1 MLKCAVIGSVNM
13 DMVVRVD
20 KFPNPGETRTGDSF
34 SIVPG
39 GKGANQAV
47 ALGRLGGD
55 VAMAGCIGSDASGNA
70 YIANFGANNVNTSAL
85 AQLHGETTG
94 TAVIEVERSG
104 ENHIIVV
111 PGANAR
117 CDADWLNKAIDAL
130 ADRDIFLF
138 QLEIPLETVYAAIK
152 KLHAMGKKVIF
163 DPAPAVR
170 IPDDVLACVDYITPN
185 ETELRIITADMPDDA
200 DMAARMQ
207 ALKKRGV
214 ANVIAK
220 TGADGAYALTD
231 AGFVRAPGFKVTPV
245 DTTAAGD
252 TFNAGLARAL
262 SGGADIETALIFANA
277 SAAISV
283 TAAGAQGGMP
293 TLEDVYV
300 FLKERGYD
308 ELRIS

>member
-20 KFPNPGETRTGDSF
+20 KFPMPGETRTGDSF
-34 SIVPG
+34 AVVPG

-55 VAMAGCIGSDASGNA
+55 VAMAGCIGDDASGNT
-70 YIANFGANNVNTSAL
+70 YIENFKKNNVDISAL
-85 AQLHGETTG
+85 TVKPGCTTG
-94 TAVIEVERSG
+94 TAVIEVERAG

-111 PGANAR
+111 PGANNE
-117 CDADWLNKAIDAL
+117 CSLEWLENAVENVK
-130 ADRDIFLF
+130 DRDIILF
-138 QLEIPLETVYAAIK
+138 QLEIPHATVWNAIR
-152 KLHAMGKKVIF
+152 KLHEMGKTIIL

-170 IPDDVLACVDYITPN
+170 LPDEVLACVDYITPN
-185 ETELRIITADMPDDA
+185 ETELRIVTADLPEEA
-200 DMAARMQ
+200 DMEQRMEYLR
-207 ALKKRGV
+207 ARGV
-214 ANVIAK
+214 KNVIAK

-231 AGFVRAPGFKVTPV
+231 AGYVRAPGFKVTPV

-262 SGGADIETALIFANA
+262 SGGADIKTALIFANA
-277 SAAISV
+277 AAAISV

-293 TLEDVYV
+293 KIEDVYA
-300 FLKERGYD
+300 FLKERGYN
-308 ELRIS
+308 ELHIS

>member
-20 KFPNPGETRTGDSF
+20 KFPKPGETRTGDTF
-34 SIVPG
+34 SVVPG

-47 ALGRLGGD
+47 ALGRLGGN
-55 VAMAGCIGSDASGNA
+55 VTMAGCIGDDASGA
-70 YIANFGANNVNTSAL
+70 SYIANFSANNVDMAAL
-85 AQLHGETTG
+85 TTVPGSTTG
-94 TAVIEVERSG
+94 TAVIEVERTG

-111 PGANAR
+111 PGANEM
-117 CDADWLNKAIDAL
+117 CTPEWLDSTVKAVS
-130 ADRDIFLF
+130 DRDIILF
-138 QLEIPLETVYAAIK
+138 QLEIPHETVWKAIK
-152 KLHAMGKKVIF
+152 QLHEMGKRIIL
-163 DPAPAVR
+163 DPAPAAAL
-170 IPDDVLACVDYITPN
+170 PDDVLACVDYITPN
-185 ETELRIITADMPDDA
+185 ETELRVITADMHQEA
-200 DMAARMQ
+200 DMQARMEY
-207 ALKKRGV
+207 LKAKGV
-214 ANVIAK
+214 GTVIAK

-231 AGFVRAPGFKVTPV
+231 SGYVRAPGFKVTAV

-293 TLEDVYV
+293 HIDDVYA
-300 FLKERGYD
+300 FLKERGYN
-308 ELRIS
+308 ELHIS

>member
-20 KFPNPGETRTGDSF
+20 KFPMPGETRTGDSF
-34 SIVPG
+34 AVVPG

-55 VAMAGCIGSDASGNA
+55 VAMAGCIGDDASGNT
-70 YIANFGANNVNTSAL
+70 YIENFKSNNVDISAL
-85 AQLHGETTG
+85 TVVPGCTTG
-94 TAVIEVERSG
+94 TAVIEVERAG

-111 PGANAR
+111 PGANNECSEKWFETAVESI
-117 CDADWLNKAIDAL
+117 K
-130 ADRDIFLF
+130 DRDIMLF
-138 QLEIPLETVYAAIK
+138 QLEIPHATVWNAIK
-152 KLHAMGKKVIF
+152 TLHAMGKTIIL
-163 DPAPAVR
+163 DPAPAVSL
-170 IPDDVLACVDYITPN
+170 PGDVLACVDYITPN
-185 ETELRIITADMPDDA
+185 ETELRVITSDLPEDA
-200 DMAARMQ
+200 DMEARMQ
-207 ALKKRGV
+207 ALKARGV
-214 ANVIAK
+214 KTVIAK

-231 AGFVRAPGFKVTPV
+231 NGYMRAPGFKVTPV

-262 SGGADIETALIFANA
+262 SAGADIKDALIFANA

-293 TLEDVYV
+293 KLEDVHT
-300 FLKERGYD
+300 FLKERGYN
-308 ELRIS
+308 ELHIS